1 MYPNIDLGMIKLN
14 TFPIVLILAIFSC
27 VLLYMYS
34 IKYDLFYFYQI
45 KWSSVYCMVGAGVIG
60 KVVYFFT
67 RGNSPNLVVFDRLGG
82 FVFYGGLIGAIV
94 GLYIYSKQRWNR
106 FLDLLDTYA
115 SIFPLGQAIGRI
127 GCYFNGCCYGKYYTG
142 FLSVKYVVDGKE
154 THVFPTWFIE
164 SFFCF
169 VLFICMFLISK
180 KIYSG
185 IYAAIYMMSYSLF
198 RFVIEYF
205 RGDLVRGVWHGVSTS
220 QYISICI
227 FVVGVVTLIKSIQI
241 KENNLLITGRR
252 RKKDANEYVSK

>member
-1 MYPNIDLGMIKLN
+1 M
-14 TFPIVLILAIFSC
+14 
-27 VLLYMYS
+27 
-34 IKYDLFYFYQI
+34 
-45 KWSSVYCMVGAGVIG
+45 
-60 KVVYFFT
+60 
-67 RGNSPNLVVFDRLGG
+67 
-82 FVFYGGLIGAIV
+82 
-94 GLYIYSKQRWNR
+94 
-106 FLDLLDTYA
+106 
-115 SIFPLGQAIGRI
+115 GQAIGRI

-142 FLSVKYVVDGKE
+142 LLSVKYVVDGKE

-205 RGDLVRGVWHGVSTS
+205 RGDLVRGVWYGVSTS

-227 FVVGVVTLIKSIQI
+227 FVVGVVILIKSIQI

>member
-1 MYPNIDLGMIKLN
+1 MGIIKLN
-14 TFPIVLILAIFSC
+14 VFPIILMVAIFC
-27 VLLYMYS
+27 CILLYICS
-34 IKYDLFYFYQI
+34 VKYDTFYFHQI
-45 KWSSVYCMVGAGVIG
+45 RCSSVYCMVGAGIVG
-60 KVVYFFT
+60 KILYIFT
-67 RGNSPNLVVFDRLGG
+67 RGGASDLTVYDRLGG

-94 GLYIYSKQRWNR
+94 GLYIYSKQKWNR
-106 FLDLLDTYA
+106 FFDLLDTYA
-115 SIFPLGQAIGRI
+115 SIFPLGQAIGRM

-142 FLSVKYVVDGKE
+142 FLSVKYVVGGKE

-169 VLFICMFLISK
+169 ALFICMSLISK

-205 RGDLVRGVWHGVSTS
+205 RGDLVRGVWYGVSTS

-227 FVVGVVTLIKSIQI
+227 FVVGVVILLKSIQI
-241 KENNLLITGRR
+241 KENNLLIIGRR
-252 RKKDANEYVSK
+252 RKKDANECVSK